1 MCFER
6 TDRAISI
13 GRSPLCG
20 GSLIICYMVFLTLMH
35 PLEVITSFWY
45 PNIIW
50 GKKLLYSHFFPYL
63 PRGEKW
69 LYSHFPGGNLLYS
82 HFSTYPAKGDIWLYS
97 HFSGGKGYGGW
108 GGNGSITPVRKIS
121 SSYERIKTKQ
131 VTVLLSN
138 RKARK
143 RYALILSELSVHRL
157 YFSRFIWLINY
168 QSSSI
173 QQ

>member
-1 MCFER
+1 
-6 TDRAISI
+6 
-13 GRSPLCG
+13 
-20 GSLIICYMVFLTLMH
+20 MH

-50 GKKLLYSHFFPYL
+50 GKKLLYSHFSAICQGGRNGYIAIF
-63 PRGEKW
+63 RGEIYYIAIFPPIQ
-69 LYSHFPGGNLLYS
+69 LRGTYGYIAIFPGG
-82 HFSTYPAKGDIWLYS
+82 WL
-97 HFSGGKGYGGW
+97 W

-121 SSYERIKTKQ
+121 SSYEGFKTKQ

-143 RYALILSELSVHRL
+143 RYALILSELSEYRL